1 MMEEETTASGALIE
15 RRILLAKL
23 YAPLGVLSIGRDFGD
38 EYCLQFNEFGYDKTY
53 RYYDEHEVLSRL
65 SGTLSDEALLELTR
79 RHPDAVTGYWSFY
92 GQHYTFEAGQK
103 ELQLASRWP
112 SFQARMEEVY
122 QRHHRSAWAVL
133 KAYTEVREDHHPWS
147 SCDYNRLQYRARQ
160 LGGKTWKNA
169 LIALEIAGI
178 VQKRGTARRP
188 GERSIALE
196 LMPLVEH
203 VLREWGERLDD
214 KGEVRAK
221 MGQPIM
227 RSSRGIEVRRGILA
241 YLLEREHSGEARL
254 PELKDIAQ
262 GLGVGETEVDDQLDI
277 LESLGAIRANR
288 TFGGGVAPILT
299 GAGKIL
305 LEELTEDT
313 SSEPAAPS
321 RQQPRRAVRSRARG
335 TQYAWDVFISHASED
350 KEPVRSKAGRRA

>member
-1 MMEEETTASGALIE
+1 
-15 RRILLAKL
+15 
-23 YAPLGVLSIGRDFGD
+23 
-38 EYCLQFNEFGYDKTY
+38 
-53 RYYDEHEVLSRL
+53 
-65 SGTLSDEALLELTR
+65 
-79 RHPDAVTGYWSFY
+79 
-92 GQHYTFEAGQK
+92 
-103 ELQLASRWP
+103 
-112 SFQARMEEVY
+112 
-122 QRHHRSAWAVL
+122 
-133 KAYTEVREDHHPWS
+133 
-147 SCDYNRLQYRARQ
+147 
-160 LGGKTWKNA
+160 
-169 LIALEIAGI
+169 
-178 VQKRGTARRP
+178 
-188 GERSIALE
+188 
-196 LMPLVEH
+196 
-203 VLREWGERLDD
+203 
-214 KGEVRAK
+214 
-221 MGQPIM
+221 M